1 MQELKIKN
9 ENKIEIKSEQKKQ
22 LKKIGTI
29 RPHKG
34 HSIWKYR
41 NGIVSKLTDAD
52 FMETVVDFSNNRKVK
67 KVKVQEGAL
76 YVSKLNRKN
85 AEKYFVKMGLP
96 ITSNKY
102 SK

>member
-9 ENKIEIKSEQKKQ
+9 ENKIEIKAEQKKQ
-22 LKKIGTI
+22 QKKSGTI

-34 HSIWKYR
+34 HSIWMNRY
-41 NGIVSKLTDAD
+41 GIVSKLTDAD
-52 FMETVVDFSNNRKVK
+52 FVETVVDFSNNRKVK
-67 KVKVQEGAL
+67 KVKVKEGAL

-85 AEKYFVKMGLP
+85 AEKYFANMGLS